1 MRRKKENDTGGHK
14 ENKRKNVSFNRGNR
28 QKNTNSILK
37 IHEEKMS
44 EFSKTNQE
52 KAVKELN
59 HSISKK
65 LQEIE
70 SLKKDIALKSIN
82 NPYFSNG
89 TSDMQS
95 KTTRLR
101 EEIES
106 LKKDLNYITSGRK
119 ESDYILSTCYLINDY
134 VLLEENERD
143 LMIQEDKD
151 VEQELYQINQKKN
164 DIIDEYM
171 KIIDPNYTSFRHSQC
186 NIKDIY
192 CVDCNIY
199 LQICGG
205 FAVCYECGKSVSA
218 LHQAEELSY
227 KELQEIDYRP
237 QFTYQK
243 ETHLEDWLRRFQAK
257 EHKEIPQEVLDKVVM
272 EAHKQRITDLST
284 LTELQVKKF
293 LKKLDL
299 NEYYDNVIS
308 IINRINKRPPFILT
322 SEVETKIKEMFQ
334 QIQAPF
340 EKYKDP
346 NRKNMLSYSYLLHH
360 FFLILGLPEFSQYFF
375 LLKSPEKLRQQDQTF
390 KKIVEELAKTD
401 PKTPWKFY
409 PSL

>member
-1 MRRKKENDTGGHK
+1 MRRKKEHDK
-14 ENKRKNVSFNRGNR
+14 ENKRKNIFQKTNKH
-28 QKNTNSILK
+28 KNTNCILK

-44 EFSKTNQE
+44 EFKKSNQD
-52 KAVKELN
+52 KMVKELN

-70 SLKKDIALKSIN
+70 SLNKDMAIKRIN
-82 NPYFSNG
+82 NSYMTDDISNI
-89 TSDMQS
+89 QS
-95 KTTRLR
+95 KIIHLQEDIINIRVQ
-101 EEIES
+101 
-106 LKKDLNYITSGRK
+106 LNDITSGRL
-119 ESDYILSTCYLINDY
+119 ESDYILKTCYLINDY
-134 VLLEENERD
+134 INIEDEERK
-143 LMIQEDKD
+143 LMMQEEQN
-151 VEQELYQINQKKN
+151 VEQELYQLNQKKN
-164 DIIDEYM
+164 DIIDAYM
-171 KIIDPNYTSFRHSQC
+171 KIIDPNYTSFRH
-186 NIKDIY
+186 IKCKIQDIY
-192 CVDCNIY
+192 CTDCNVY
-199 LQICGG
+199 LQMSEG
-205 FAVCYECGKSVSA
+205 FAVCYECGKSVAA

-227 KELQEIDYRP
+227 KEMQEVDYRP

-272 EAHKQRITDLST
+272 EAHKQRVSDLST

-293 LKKLDL
+293 LKKLEL

-308 IINRINKRPPFILT
+308 IINRINKRPPFVLT
-322 SEVETKIKEMFQ
+322 PEIETKIKEMFQ

-360 FFLILGLPEFSQYFF
+360 FFLILGLPEFSKYFF

-401 PKTPWKFY
+401 TKTPWKFY